1 MKRITLSVA
10 FLLFGGAYMANAQV
24 GIGTP
29 TPNAS
34 SQLDIVSENSGV
46 LIPRV
51 KLNRTDE
58 FGPIKGAPAGVQ
70 SLLVY
75 NTQTIAD
82 VVPGFYYWENAKW
95 NRIINQ
101 TDLETAIN
109 NFGGDLTEI
118 KKLVSFILPSSPVN
132 NPAVPQTHTTMVYNP
147 TTKQI
152 SFVTYDTATSS
163 YKTDLVDVASLVAGA
178 ETKTFIRTITAA
190 GGNVQHIYFGEQA
203 IQNWIAANPATNT
216 VVNIPDNAPGG
227 VTIDAGADIVQNFE
241 NILNQTTTYGVGTM
255 TIKNII
261 KELAGVADGNVI
273 YKNIGV
279 SPAVEWVFQ
288 YWNGTAYTTI
298 TLGDLIKENETKTR
312 ILKTTVDSE
321 IVYNYANEA
330 NKPDATGVSTVGT
343 PDVINVTADM
353 ITSITN
359 NENVKTAI
367 KNVLRGGGNVFYTL
381 TAIAAGDND
390 GTAIPAGSLYTVD
403 AAGKKIVIDISGTVI
418 TAITNNAET
427 VKTILGDNYNQ
438 INHFKTGDT
447 WINGKPIYAFKS
459 TTNIVVNSAVASTVT
474 LPVSADN
481 IVSVKLYKG
490 GNLVTSS
497 TTDLVLAGTALNF
510 NIGTGNMYNIL
521 PVGSY
526 EVIVEFTPTVVPAP

>member
-34 SQLDIVSENSGV
+34 SQLDIVSEDSGV

-51 KLNRTDE
+51 KLNKTDE
-58 FGPIKGAPAGVQ
+58 FGPIKGSAAGVQ

-75 NTQTIAD
+75 NTQTMAD

-95 NRIINQ
+95 NRIINKS
-101 TDLETAIN
+101 DLDTAIS
-109 NFGGDLTEI
+109 NFGGDLADV
-118 KKLVSFILPSSPVN
+118 KKLLSYILPSSPIN
-132 NPAVPQTHTTMVYNP
+132 NPAVAQVHTSVVYNP

-163 YKTDLVDVASLVAGA
+163 YKTDLVDFASIVAGV

-203 IQNWIAANPATNT
+203 IQNWIAADPANNT
-216 VVNIPDNAPGG
+216 SVNIPDNFSGG

-298 TLGDLIKENETKTR
+298 SLGDLVKENETKTR
-312 ILKTTVDSE
+312 ILKATVDAE
-321 IVYNYANEA
+321 IIYNYANEA
-330 NKPDATGVSTVGT
+330 NKPDATGAPTVGT

-497 TTDLVLAGTALNF
+497 TTDVVLAGAALNF